1 MTNEVYEVKTNLNPE
16 QLTELA
22 AETYR
27 IWLGFALGKTSI
39 GGKTLAHPSGR
50 YAAALSW
57 RRTGI
62 ASIAIIADE
71 STPEVGWIEYGR
83 QGADI
88 REAMLSGG
96 NAKIGKDGY
105 AYRVIPM
112 RPDQWRATPS
122 LGASDIVASGGGEKL
137 RPGVAKIWATAR
149 PPVDGASEYVT
160 MSANP
165 DAHSKGADAWKVP
178 PMPAYAPASI
188 LAELMGQTAASYRG

>member
-1 MTNEVYEVKTNLNPE
+1 MANEIYEVKTNLNPE

-27 IWLGFALGKTSI
+27 LWLAFALGSQAI

-57 RRTGI
+57 RRTGE

-105 AYRVIPM
+105 AYRVVPI
-112 RPDQWRATPS
+112 RPDDWRDTPS
-122 LGASDIVASGGGEKL
+122 LGASDIMASAGGEKL
-137 RPGVAKIWATAR
+137 RPGIAKLWATAR
-149 PPVDGASEYVT
+149 PPVDGASRFVT

-165 DAHSKGADAWKVP
+165 AAHSKGADAWKVP
-178 PMPAYAPASI
+178 PMPAFAPASI
-188 LAELMGQTAASYRG
+188 LSDLMRQEFGT